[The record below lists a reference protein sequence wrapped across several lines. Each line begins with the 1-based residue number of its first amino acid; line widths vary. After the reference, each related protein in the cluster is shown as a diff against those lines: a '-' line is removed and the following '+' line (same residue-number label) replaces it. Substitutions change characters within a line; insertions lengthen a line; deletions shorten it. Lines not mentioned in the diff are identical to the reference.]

1 MREIKFRGKC
11 KNKWVYGFLTSE
23 NFAKSTIDGKTLNVH
38 TYAINSYEE
47 QQGPFISGDTVF
59 VKPTMYHYVDK
70 ETIGQYTSLK
80 DKNGIEIYEGDIVK
94 AKYYELRDF
103 GDEIADVY
111 TEFVEEVMWLPVCNG
126 FVLKIMIE
134 DVPLYRPLDFVREV
148 NGIKLIELKVI
159 GNIYD
164 NPELLE
170 VEE

>member
-80 DKNGIEIYEGDIVK
+80 DKNGIEIYEGDIVASCGRK
-94 AKYYELRDF
+94 DLPCVVEYNQDRC
-103 GDEIADVY
+103 
-111 TEFVEEVMWLPVCNG
+111 EFVMRYDSDG
-126 FVLKIMIE
+126 IIHILKE
-134 DVPLYRPLDFVREV
+134 FQNSYE
-148 NGIKLIELKVI
+148 VI
-159 GNIYD
+159 GNIHD